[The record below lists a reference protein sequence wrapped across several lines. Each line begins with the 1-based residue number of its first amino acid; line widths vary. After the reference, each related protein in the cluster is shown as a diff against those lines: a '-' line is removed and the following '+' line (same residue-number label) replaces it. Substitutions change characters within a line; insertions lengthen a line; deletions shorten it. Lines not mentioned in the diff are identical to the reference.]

1 MTWLDA
7 LGWGGSALL
16 IFSLLQARVLRF
28 RVLNFIACLV
38 LVVFNAVLMIWPMV
52 AMNVVLAGINLWFI
66 VRLLRERDDEA
77 AFEVLATGADDAYL
91 RHFLRVHRA
100 ELARFQPDFEPAAIS
115 RPGAGTY
122 LVQRGTETVGVVVVQ
137 QEGEVGHVLLDY
149 VTPRYRDFSPGRF
162 VWRDSGLLAGRGIC
176 RVVTSPT
183 MVEPYYDRL
192 GFRAEGRSWVLD
204 LPQTGQST

>member
-1 MTWLDA
+1 M
-7 LGWGGSALL
+7 
-16 IFSLLQARVLRF
+16 LRF

-38 LVVFNAVLMIWPMV
+38 LVVFNALLSIWPMV

-77 AFEVLATGADDAYL
+77 AFEVLAMGADDAYL
-91 RHFLRVHRA
+91 RHFLRVRAA
-100 ELARFQPDFEPAAIS
+100 ELGKFQPDFDPS
-115 RPGAGTY
+115 SVSQPGVATF

-137 QEGEVGHVLLDY
+137 QADDVGRVLLDY

-162 VWRDSGLLAGRGIC
+162 VWRDSGLLSGRGIR

-192 GFRAEGRSWVLD
+192 GFHADGRSWVLEVSENRPVD
-204 LPQTGQST
+204 